1 MLHSNLFTSFIIVTV
16 LSMKNSLFHIPV
28 FHVFLSLVS
37 YVLISKENVCDII
50 NNCDS
55 KEQIGVLEVLVY
67 WYFLHVANSTY
78 QVISVS
84 KI

>member
-1 MLHSNLFTSFIIVTV
+1 
-16 LSMKNSLFHIPV
+16 MKISLFHIPV

-55 KEQIGVLEVLVY
+55 KEQIRVLEVLVY

>member
-1 MLHSNLFTSFIIVTV
+1 MLHCNLFTSFIIVTV

-78 QVISVS
+78 QIISVS

>member
-1 MLHSNLFTSFIIVTV
+1 
-16 LSMKNSLFHIPV
+16 MKNSLFHIPV

-55 KEQIGVLEVLVY
+55 KEQIRVLEVLVY

-78 QVISVS
+78 QIISVS

>member
-1 MLHSNLFTSFIIVTV
+1 
-16 LSMKNSLFHIPV
+16 MKNSLFHIPV

>member
-55 KEQIGVLEVLVY
+55 KEQIRVLEVLVY

>member
-55 KEQIGVLEVLVY
+55 KEQIGVLEVFRSFSVLVL
-67 WYFLHVANSTY
+67 FTC
-78 QVISVS
+78 S
-84 KI
+84 K

>member
-1 MLHSNLFTSFIIVTV
+1 
-16 LSMKNSLFHIPV
+16 MKNSLFHIPV

-78 QVISVS
+78 QIISVS

>member
-1 MLHSNLFTSFIIVTV
+1 
-16 LSMKNSLFHIPV
+16 MKNSLFHIPV

-55 KEQIGVLEVLVY
+55 K
-67 WYFLHVANSTY
+67 
-78 QVISVS
+78 
-84 KI
+84 

>member
-1 MLHSNLFTSFIIVTV
+1 
-16 LSMKNSLFHIPV
+16 MKNSLFHIPV

-55 KEQIGVLEVLVY
+55 KEQIRVLEVLVY